1 MIGKFR
7 SMKAISPIDARR
19 LDIIKLIHTISTIR
33 GDEIC
38 LILRFRL
45 VEDRIGFCRAKK
57 DEPFISASLFSFS
70 LLPGISYTSLVL
82 RPSLVTLSLPLGALP
97 ASVSSLRNNKLS
109 LINSS

>member
-7 SMKAISPIDARR
+7 SMKAISSIDARR
-19 LDIIKLIHTISTIR
+19 LTIKLIHTISTVR

-82 RPSLVTLSLPLGALP
+82 RPSSLVTLSLPLGALP